1 MAGSSAPKGVA
12 RLLAGAA
19 PALRRG
25 FKAPPQSSAAAARRV
40 PPARSLTTTSRVRDE
55 GPGSEKF
62 WGMIFVVGSV
72 AVACRVLRDKDAD
85 IRRVNE
91 EIELEHLQ
99 ELFQNLLSKLS
110 FRESFE

>member
-1 MAGSSAPKGVA
+1 MVGSSAPKAVA

-19 PALRRG
+19 PALPLRRG
-25 FKAPPQSSAAAARRV
+25 FKALPQSSAAAARRV

-62 WGMIFVVGSV
+62 WGMIFVVGRVVGSV

-91 EIELEHLQ
+91 EIELARAE
-99 ELFQNLLSKLS
+99 S
-110 FRESFE
+110 REKAD

>member
-1 MAGSSAPKGVA
+1 MVGSSAPKAVA

-19 PALRRG
+19 PALPLRRG
-25 FKAPPQSSAAAARRV
+25 FKALPQSSAAAARRV

-91 EIELEHLQ
+91 EIELARAE
-99 ELFQNLLSKLS
+99 S
-110 FRESFE
+110 REKAD